1 MSNSFHFQKF
11 SIYQNNA
18 AFKVGTDSVILG
30 CWAPN
35 YGKSILDVGTGTG
48 LLSLI
53 LAQRFPL
60 SEISAIEIDRLSFLD
75 AKMNFDNSLFSKQIS
90 LINAD
95 IKTHKFESL
104 FDTIITNPP
113 YFRNDLHNSEQ
124 RKTNARHQTT
134 LSFLDL
140 IFIIKNTLHDYGHF
154 ITILPSM
161 EFDILRNELYQN
173 QFFINHELQISSY
186 INSEIIRTAGVF
198 SKSTKN
204 HQVEKQYIYNAD
216 QSRSDWYTQLT
227 KDFYLKK

>member
-11 SIYQNNA
+11 SIHQNNA

-35 YGKSILDVGTGTG
+35 DGKSILDIGTGTG

-60 SEISAIEIDRLSFLD
+60 SKISAIEIDTLSSLD

-95 IKTHKFESL
+95 IKIHKFESL

-113 YFRNDLHNSEQ
+113 YFQNDLHNSEQ

-140 IFIIKNTLHDYGHF
+140 LHVVKNNLSEQGQF
-154 ITILPSM
+154 MTILPTT
-161 EFDILRNELYQN
+161 EFDTLRNELFQN

-186 INSEIIRTAGVF
+186 INSEIIRKAGVF
-198 SKSTKN
+198 SKSKKN

-227 KDFYLKK
+227 KEFYLKK